1 MSRRMTHTTGNFIGA
16 EGLELFYRCRRPAGR
31 SKAVLVFVH
40 GLSEH
45 SGRYQFPIAYFTR
58 RGFTLYAMDLRG
70 HGLSGGTR
78 GYAESLEHLLG
89 DIRAFLKTVKEKE
102 PGRKV
107 FLVGHSFGGQL
118 VLNYG
123 ALFPDSLAGII
134 VSSPNIR
141 LALKIALWKKLAAP
155 VLSHV
160 VPTLALPND
169 IDPSLISRDR
179 RVVEAYKKDKMV
191 QKKITTRLGDILLAN
206 RLKIVA
212 LAGRLRVPCFL
223 MHAGNDRICS
233 PEGTEEFFEKIPI
246 KDKTLKIYD
255 GFYHELFNDPG
266 KEKVFRDMEE
276 WIEKRIR

>member
-1 MSRRMTHTTGNFIGA
+1 MTHTTGNFIGA

-169 IDPSLISRDR
+169 IDSSLISRDR
-179 RVVEAYKKDKMV
+179 RVVEEYKKDKMV
-191 QKKITTRLGDILLAN
+191 QKKITARLGDILLAN

-276 WIEKRIR
+276 WIEKRI